1 MMVSELLD
9 RGEVR
14 TRLKRGQQYELTR
27 IEGLFGTEYPKKS
40 TAGYECRFVFPLNVI
55 TVPLNGSRY

>member
-1 MMVSELLD
+1 MQTGFEGGEAMMVSELLD

-27 IEGLFGTEYPKKS
+27 IEGLFGTEYP
-40 TAGYECRFVFPLNVI
+40 
-55 TVPLNGSRY
+55 

>member
-1 MMVSELLD
+1 MASELLD

-27 IEGLFGTEYPKKS
+27 IEGLFGTEYP
-40 TAGYECRFVFPLNVI
+40 
-55 TVPLNGSRY
+55 